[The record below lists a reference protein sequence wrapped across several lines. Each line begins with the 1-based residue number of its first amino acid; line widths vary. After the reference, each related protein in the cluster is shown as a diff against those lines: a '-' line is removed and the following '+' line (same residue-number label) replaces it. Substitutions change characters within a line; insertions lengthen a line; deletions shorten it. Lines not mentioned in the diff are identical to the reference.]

1 MWELYAMWSSI
12 GLFWGMV
19 VQTRGM
25 AAWVGPVS
33 AFATV
38 SAGAVGSLWA
48 GWAADRHGRS
58 VTAGVALAVSGTC
71 SLLIGFALRAP
82 FAVLL
87 LLALVWG
94 AAIVADSAQF
104 SAAVT
109 EFAHRDYV
117 GTAVT
122 LQTALGFLLTMV
134 TIGLVPRWVAA
145 WGWEYAYIPLAGGPF
160 LGLFAMWR
168 LHRME
173 RERDR
178 LRVEPAAIMRP

>member
-1 MWELYAMWSSI
+1 
-12 GLFWGMV
+12 
-19 VQTRGM
+19 
-25 AAWVGPVS
+25 
-33 AFATV
+33 
-38 SAGAVGSLWA
+38 
-48 GWAADRHGRS
+48 